1 MSAWLDCGDLYICI
15 CCIFVYDRV
24 AGDRGMTLTGRRAFL
39 PPFPPSPVTCTLTLT
54 HTSCTYSREY
64 IAPQIPYTQC
74 VMCIE
79 WWVGSSLARECSI
92 HRLPL
97 LSPPSHAYWVPTS
110 CFPIIIKRV
119 VLLKMVVL
127 YGEFS
132 SFLARLVNRA
142 ASSHFFWWKQFLI
155 RRQKQEGDKPLL
167 GFKHKSRMDDICK
180 VGICPPPL
188 LACHLTSCL
197 CNLSDACD

>member
-1 MSAWLDCGDLYICI
+1 
-15 CCIFVYDRV
+15 
-24 AGDRGMTLTGRRAFL
+24 
-39 PPFPPSPVTCTLTLT
+39 
-54 HTSCTYSREY
+54 
-64 IAPQIPYTQC
+64 
-74 VMCIE
+74 MCIE

-110 CFPIIIKRV
+110 CFPIIVNMV
-119 VLLKMVVL
+119 VLFKMVTL

-155 RRQKQEGDKPLL
+155 RRQKQEGDNPLL

-188 LACHLTSCL
+188 VACHLTSCL
-197 CNLSDACD
+197 CNLSDACETRYPRKGAGAKKRLKSQRTHDSYKGNVSGRNLFNIDSGQHC